1 MVLQIKYLTVEE
13 FDEFTQQPENGD
25 KLFEYI
31 AGEIVE
37 VPSNAY
43 ASNFSSIISGELY
56 IFLKGKNLGHL
67 TGEAGGYKVADERY
81 VPDVAFISYI
91 RQPELARSGYNPI
104 PPDLAVE
111 VDFPSTYQSQKELRT
126 KVVNYLVA
134 GTVVWLVLPEVKE
147 VEVYV
152 PRLPMQKLTLN
163 DTLDDGDLLPDFS
176 LPLKDIFP
184 D

>member
-1 MVLQIKYLTVEE
+1 
-13 FDEFTQQPENGD
+13 
-25 KLFEYI
+25 
-31 AGEIVE
+31 
-37 VPSNAY
+37 
-43 ASNFSSIISGELY
+43 
-56 IFLKGKNLGHL
+56 
-67 TGEAGGYKVADERY
+67 
-81 VPDVAFISYI
+81 
-91 RQPELARSGYNPI
+91 
-104 PPDLAVE
+104 
-111 VDFPSTYQSQKELRT
+111 
-126 KVVNYLVA
+126 VA